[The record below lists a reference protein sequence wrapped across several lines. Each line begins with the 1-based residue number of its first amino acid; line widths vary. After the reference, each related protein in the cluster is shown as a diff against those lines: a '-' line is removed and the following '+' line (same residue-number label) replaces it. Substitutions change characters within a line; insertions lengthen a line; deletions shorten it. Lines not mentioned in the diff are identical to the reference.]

1 VQRGGSTFVLNHQAL
16 LITQH
21 AFSVRRSGPCHRGNL
36 SQRAGH

>member
-21 AFSVRRSGPCHRGNL
+21 AFSVRR
-36 SQRAGH
+36 